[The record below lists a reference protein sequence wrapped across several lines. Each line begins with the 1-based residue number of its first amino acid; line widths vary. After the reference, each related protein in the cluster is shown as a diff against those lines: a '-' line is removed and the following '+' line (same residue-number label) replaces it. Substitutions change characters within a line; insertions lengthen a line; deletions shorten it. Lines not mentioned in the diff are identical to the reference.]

1 MFCYVSL
8 DLNVLEFNTV
18 PIMMSVNIHVYQ
30 VQIPVGLQIWY
41 QFVHLQGALLIESG
55 NMP

>member
-30 VQIPVGLQIWY
+30 VQIPVEL
-41 QFVHLQGALLIESG
+41 
-55 NMP
+55 

>member
-18 PIMMSVNIHVYQ
+18 PIMMSVNIHVYLWGYKYDTSLCICK
-30 VQIPVGLQIWY
+30 VP
-41 QFVHLQGALLIESG
+41 F
-55 NMP
+55 